1 MGTDDGER
9 GVRGKGN
16 CKSALPKKD
25 DDLSC
30 PICWNLGSD
39 DQTKVCKRD
48 KGRCA
53 AYLEANKCGKRPKKC
68 TGHHP
73 ENCKDCK
80 AKILRRECDAYT
92 DECRDMD
99 CKVPSVFCPGHD
111 HAGFWD
117 LCRSQQKQCVKI
129 CKNEN
134 MDLKKGKNPYKNKA
148 KKNKKNKN
156 KN

>member
-1 MGTDDGER
+1 M
-9 GVRGKGN
+9 
-16 CKSALPKKD
+16 
-25 DDLSC
+25 
-30 PICWNLGSD
+30 GSD

-92 DECRDMD
+92 DECRAMD
-99 CKVPSVFCPGHD
+99 CKVPSVFCPDEAPDNCQACNDISKHNVGGQNPGFSGAGHD

>member
-1 MGTDDGER
+1 MGLRKNMKICNLFFALAVADSVTDDGER

-53 AYLEANKCGKRPKKC
+53 AYLEANKCGKRPKEVHWSSSRKLQRLQS
-68 TGHHP
+68 
-73 ENCKDCK
+73 KDFKTRMRC
-80 AKILRRECDAYT
+80 LHRRMP
-92 DECRDMD
+92 RHGMQS
-99 CKVPSVFCPGHD
+99 PIRLLPR
-111 HAGFWD
+111 
-117 LCRSQQKQCVKI
+117 RSS
-129 CKNEN
+129 
-134 MDLKKGKNPYKNKA
+134 
-148 KKNKKNKN
+148 
-156 KN
+156 